1 MLLRSGI
8 GPVGHLKDMGIEVR
22 SALAGVGQNLMEHPT
37 VAISAYLPPE
47 SRLDPATRRHIHVG
61 LRFSSQLGDCPQ
73 GDMFVA
79 TIAKSAWHPVGERL
93 GSTLAF
99 VNKTYST
106 GQVQLNSKDWRA
118 EPTVEFNMLS
128 DRRDVDRLM
137 KTVRMLG
144 RLYATPAMQAAS
156 SNTFPSSYS
165 EKVRKVAVV
174 TPRNKFITG
183 VAGRLMDGPAWM
195 RGSLIEKV
203 ITEGDSMD
211 LLMTDD
217 DALESYVRRT
227 VTGVW
232 HASCTCRMGRD
243 GDPMAVTTSTG
254 RVRGDIQGLRVVDAS
269 VFPRVPCANTNIP
282 TIMTAEKIAD
292 AIVSGR

>member
-1 MLLRSGI
+1 
-8 GPVGHLKDMGIEVR
+8 
-22 SALAGVGQNLMEHPT
+22 
-37 VAISAYLPPE
+37 
-47 SRLDPATRRHIHVG
+47 
-61 LRFSSQLGDCPQ
+61 
-73 GDMFVA
+73 
-79 TIAKSAWHPVGERL
+79 
-93 GSTLAF
+93 
-99 VNKTYST
+99 
-106 GQVQLNSKDWRA
+106 
-118 EPTVEFNMLS
+118 

-144 RLYATPAMQAAS
+144 RLYATPSMQAAS

-165 EKVRKVAVV
+165 EKVRKVGVV

-195 RGSLIEKV
+195 RSSLIEKV

-269 VFPRVPCANTNIP
+269 IFPRVPCANTNIP

-292 AIVSGR
+292 AIVSGH